1 MLVFNQS
8 QRYLKTQ
15 YDMSVS
21 VLKYRYIICRKGS
34 SRNGNNDVCVVN
46 LVEAEDLISCLIQFL
61 PDSKTAQ
68 LPMLPLVLNQIY

>member
-46 LVEAEDLISCLIQFL
+46 LVEAEDLISCLIQGMFSC
-61 PDSKTAQ
+61 DCSKG
-68 LPMLPLVLNQIY
+68 LS